1 MVRIRHN
8 SIGVRIGLGFG
19 IIIAIMVSV
28 GIFSVS
34 EMARIQHDVLQ
45 LTKEYLPE
53 LSVADRLE
61 RNFFFI
67 MYSMRSYEMTGEK
80 QFYDDAM
87 KYFEEVRKNLS
98 EAQQLSDKYEK
109 LAGLK
114 EKAGRISDM
123 LKEYEVLLSKTFEA
137 ASVIVSARALFD
149 KEAASYMNNAD
160 HLLDIQI
167 QSMAGEIASGSDR
180 QILSERLKKIEL
192 VQQIIDTGDA
202 VRIAN
207 FKFQALRNP
216 SIAAEGIKQF
226 DKIFRNLENIR
237 VLIKKQENM
246 DQIRQIDISGR
257 EYQKTMENV
266 LLRWQRLEN
275 VSIARVKIAS
285 DIRQMAKE
293 TSDSGMKRVDV
304 VAAETLSALSQI
316 SRNLFIAMILS
327 VIIAMGIGFLITVR
341 IRNTVNKIADFIQ
354 KFGNGDLRSE
364 AAIDSN
370 DEIGQMAGD
379 LNASVRNLRSIMK
392 ELSDTTQILSSSSE
406 ELSSVSEEMASGAEE
421 MTAQAMTVAGASEQ
435 IASGVRTVAAAT
447 EQSGASLAN
456 IAAMTEEMS
465 AAFVH
470 VAESGRKTSENIR
483 EMVKASEDISSQI
496 SAIASAA
503 EEMTVSLNEVAK
515 NTAQANRISQNA
527 NQRAQDVNA
536 RMNALSAASKKI
548 GKIIS
553 LIKDIADQTNM
564 LALNATIEAASAGAA
579 GRGFAVVAGEIKEL
593 AKQSAEATDE
603 ISVQIE
609 EIQSFTSDAVHA
621 IEDIGKVIHQIAA
634 INEMI
639 ASSSE
644 EQNAT
649 SAEISK
655 SVAVTA
661 MAAKSVS
668 EKSSESSALADDIAR
683 AMKESSITA
692 SEVAA
697 RIEELLKGVED
708 VARSADEAAKG
719 VNDIS
724 KNIQGIST
732 ASKNT
737 AIGASQTRESS
748 KELAKMAASLSQLV
762 NRFRV

>member
-1 MVRIRHN
+1 MIRIRHN

-19 IIIAIMVSV
+19 IVIAIMVSV
-28 GIFSVS
+28 GIFSIS
-34 EMARIQHDVLQ
+34 EMTRIRHDVLQ

-67 MYSMRSYEMTGEK
+67 MYSMRSYELTGDK
-80 QFYDDAM
+80 RFYDDAV
-87 KYFEEVRKNLS
+87 KYLEEVRKSLT
-98 EAQQLSDKYEK
+98 EAQQLSGKYES
-109 LAGLK
+109 LSGLK
-114 EKAGRISDM
+114 EKAAKIGEM
-123 LKEYEVLLSKTFEA
+123 LKEYDGLLAKTLEA
-137 ASVIVSARALFD
+137 NTVIVNARELFD
-149 KEAASYMNNAD
+149 KDAASYMKNAD
-160 HLLDIQI
+160 NLLDIQME
-167 QSMAGEIASGSDR
+167 SMKNEINSGADK
-180 QILSERLKKIEL
+180 QLLSERLKKTEL
-192 VQQIIDTGDA
+192 VQKIIDMGDG

-216 SIAAEGIKQF
+216 SIAADGMKEF
-226 DKIFRNLENIR
+226 DKIFKTIDEIR
-237 VLIKKQENM
+237 SLVKKQENM
-246 DQIRQIDISGR
+246 EQLRQIDISGR
-257 EYQKTMENV
+257 EYLKTMENV
-266 LLRWQRLEN
+266 LLRWKQLEN
-275 VSIARVKIAS
+275 VSASRVKIAS
-285 DIRQMAKE
+285 DIREIAKD

-304 VAAETLSALSQI
+304 VADETLSALSRI
-316 SRNLFIAMILS
+316 SRNIFIAMILS

-341 IRNTVNKIADFIQ
+341 IRNVLNRITDFTQ
-354 KFGNGDLRSE
+354 KFGSGDLRSE
-364 AAIDSN
+364 AEIDSN
-370 DEIGQMAGD
+370 DEIGQMAGN
-379 LNASVRNLRSIMK
+379 LNASVRNLRTMMR

-421 MTAQAMTVAGASEQ
+421 MNAQAITVAGASEQ

-447 EQSGASLAN
+447 EQSGSSLAN
-456 IAAMTEEMS
+456 VAAMTEEMS

-470 VAESGRKTSENIR
+470 VAESGKKTSENIR
-483 EMVKASEDISSQI
+483 EMAKSGEDISSQI
-496 SAIASAA
+496 AAIASAA
-503 EEMTVSLNEVAK
+503 EEMTMSLNEVAK

-536 RMNALSAASKKI
+536 RMSALSAASKKI
-548 GKIIS
+548 GKIVS

-564 LALNATIEAASAGAA
+564 LALNATIEAASAGSA

-603 ISVQIE
+603 IAGQIE
-609 EIQSFTSDAVHA
+609 EIQTFTSDAVTA

-661 MAAKSVS
+661 MSAKSVA
-668 EKSSESSALADDIAR
+668 EKSTESSTLADDIAR
-683 AMKESSITA
+683 AMKESSVTA

-708 VARSADEAAKG
+708 VARSADEAARG

-748 KELAKMAASLSQLV
+748 RELAKMAASLTQLM
-762 NRFRV
+762 NQFRV